1 MYSSIRSA
9 VLLGIVG
16 AELKVECDLA
26 QAKCNFTI
34 VGLADK
40 AINESRERCTA
51 AIFNSGFRFPQKKIT
66 INLSPANIK
75 KEGSH
80 TDLPIAISILEAD
93 GVIEERRTDDFVFLG
108 ELGLDGKIVPI
119 DGVLPM
125 VLSMRDITNLSYH
138 MKIEWNARFLMM

>member
-75 KEGSH
+75 KK
-80 TDLPIAISILEAD
+80 A
-93 GVIEERRTDDFVFLG
+93 RTRTFL
-108 ELGLDGKIVPI
+108 LQFQSLKPTV
-119 DGVLPM
+119 
-125 VLSMRDITNLSYH
+125 
-138 MKIEWNARFLMM
+138 

>member
-1 MYSSIRSA
+1 MKTHFIVIDDGGVMYSSIRSA
-9 VLLGIVG
+9 VLLVIVG

-75 KEGSH
+75 K
-80 TDLPIAISILEAD
+80 
-93 GVIEERRTDDFVFLG
+93 RRLAHR
-108 ELGLDGKIVPI
+108 P
-119 DGVLPM
+119 
-125 VLSMRDITNLSYH
+125 SYC
-138 MKIEWNARFLMM
+138 NFNT